1 MVTTTPLDAVA
12 ELQRLVAKLA
22 PAVRPQVLPK
32 GAAYGLDLLLSLC
45 ASDELRQSLRDEL
58 NKHRPSGRSADAA
71 PFVVGTL
78 DVEKKVFSIDSV
90 QWLEGDDALIHQ
102 FPRFIEL
109 QLESPEQAKDV
120 ISHFLTTNGHS
131 VDDVMTAQQCFN
143 AAFALQT
150 LLRAFPK
157 PQVAVRGT
165 VVDVRE
171 ASDVRRVLEL
181 LYPRA
186 AAASASS
193 SSGDKKSK
201 KSKNNK
207 KRQRQ

>member
-32 GAAYGLDLLLSLC
+32 GTGYGLDLLLSLC
-45 ASDELRQSLRDEL
+45 ASDELRQALRDGL
-58 NKHRPSGRSADAA
+58 QKHRPANNSSTDAS
-71 PFVVGTL
+71 PFVIGTL
-78 DVEKKVFSIDSV
+78 DVEKKVFSIESV
-90 QWLEGDDALIHQ
+90 QWLEEVDALIHQ

-109 QLESPEQAKDV
+109 QLESPEKASDTV
-120 ISHFLTTNGHS
+120 AHFLQVNGHAA
-131 VDDVMTAQQCFN
+131 DDIMTAQQCFN

-157 PQVAVRGT
+157 PQIAVRGT
-165 VVDVRE
+165 AVEVRE
-171 ASDVRRVLEL
+171 VADVERVLAL

-186 AAASASS
+186 AAAPSSA
-193 SSGDKKSK
+193 GDKKAK
-201 KSKNNK
+201 KHKNNK